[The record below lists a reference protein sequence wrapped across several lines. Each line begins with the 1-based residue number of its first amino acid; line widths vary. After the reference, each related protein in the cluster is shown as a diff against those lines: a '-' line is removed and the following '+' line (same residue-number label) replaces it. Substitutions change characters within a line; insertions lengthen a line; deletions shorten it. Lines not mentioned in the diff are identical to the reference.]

1 MEIALVPW
9 EERFAP
15 ALAEYAN
22 NPNVFANLRDRFP
35 HPYTEKD
42 ARDYIRLCADEDGRA
57 FLARAITVDGVC
69 VGSVTV
75 TVGEDIYRRSGELG
89 YFLGEPFWG
98 KGIMTWAAR
107 EICREAFE
115 KLDIVRIHAE
125 PMAYNIGSRRVLEK
139 AGFTLEGT
147 LRQSVYKR
155 GQMFDSYI
163 YSLLKE
169 EMRP

>member
-57 FLARAITVDGVC
+57 LCRQRYCDG
-69 VGSVTV
+69 GR
-75 TVGEDIYRRSGELG
+75 GYLPPQRRTGLFPG
-89 YFLGEPFWG
+89 GALLGEGHYDLGGPG
-98 KGIMTWAAR
+98 DLQGG
-107 EICREAFE
+107 
-115 KLDIVRIHAE
+115 L
-125 PMAYNIGSRRVLEK
+125 
-139 AGFTLEGT
+139 
-147 LRQSVYKR
+147 
-155 GQMFDSYI
+155 
-163 YSLLKE
+163 
-169 EMRP
+169 

>member
-89 YFLGEPFWG
+89 YFLGEGHYALGGPG
-98 KGIMTWAAR
+98 DLQGG
-107 EICREAFE
+107 
-115 KLDIVRIHAE
+115 L
-125 PMAYNIGSRRVLEK
+125 
-139 AGFTLEGT
+139 
-147 LRQSVYKR
+147 
-155 GQMFDSYI
+155 
-163 YSLLKE
+163 
-169 EMRP
+169 